1 MVSAP
6 LHFIPHPDP
15 VEGEVCNPRK
25 AEDGPKQKGSSDQ
38 CPGTLW
44 AHTLPILSVEGDK
57 EWFISLYWML
67 SEIPLNS
74 FWMNHLHTL
83 LLFTAIFTAIFLT
96 LLEKALMDRGWLMWT
111 KEKWWEVQSLKRLK
125 WGFIGTYPFVESSKK
140 FDVRLEMFSCLFKS
154 LVI

>member
-6 LHFIPHPDP
+6 LHFIPRPDP

-67 SEIPLNS
+67 SEI
-74 FWMNHLHTL
+74 
-83 LLFTAIFTAIFLT
+83 
-96 LLEKALMDRGWLMWT
+96 
-111 KEKWWEVQSLKRLK
+111 RL
-125 WGFIGTYPFVESSKK
+125 
-140 FDVRLEMFSCLFKS
+140 
-154 LVI
+154 